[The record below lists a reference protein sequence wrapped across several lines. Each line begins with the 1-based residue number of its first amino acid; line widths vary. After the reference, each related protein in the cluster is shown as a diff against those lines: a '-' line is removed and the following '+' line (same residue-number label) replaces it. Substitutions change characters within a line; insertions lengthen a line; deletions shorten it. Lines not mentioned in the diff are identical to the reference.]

1 MIENLLNHL
10 GAGPKLAFI
19 MDFKMEVIQ
28 LLKLPAIQLL
38 KLPAI
43 QLQIVFNWFSVEKR
57 MVLTVE
63 KRSLRTVSEPS

>member
-10 GAGPKLAFI
+10 GAGPDLALVV
-19 MDFKMEVIQ
+19 DFKVKIIFTN
-28 LLKLPAIQLL
+28 KFPAL
-38 KLPAI
+38 
-43 QLQIVFNWFSVEKR
+43 QLQIFSIGFSVEKR